1 MQTRLLL
8 RSLNR
13 IFVFGINRTS
23 GPSCRVLKQI
33 RYETEKNNRYNNS
46 AGGARPVAEDLGED
60 QHASRRDHNDN
71 TRLVSPPLRG
81 EQRRGL
87 RDADRVDGGHRLG
100 KVAAD
105 RVPNGHDRTSGLLHP
120 LSGASRQGY
129 AQRGDDRP
137 RNDTRGRD
145 RQPDRF
151 GVLRR
156 ALLAVD
162 AARGS
167 ALRRRIRNDTHG
179 QGSGHVLLSA
189 VPMEQCP
196 VVALVSGRR
205 QQLLLRRGV
214 QSGRRIHFGGRGV
227 SAAVSLQVLSG
238 LTVEG

>member
-167 ALRRRIRNDTHG
+167 ALDMFYFPLFQWNNVP
-179 QGSGHVLLSA
+179 SWLSFLVDGNNYFFGA
-189 VPMEQCP
+189 VFNLADAYISVA
-196 VVALVSGRR
+196 VVY
-205 QQLLLRRGV
+205 LLLFHYKFF
-214 QSGRRIHFGGRGV
+214 QD
-227 SAAVSLQVLSG
+227 
-238 LTVEG
+238 